1 MLQLIAEL
9 TLLFVFV
16 VWLVMIF
23 RPDDERIRNLV
34 GGYYIFVPLGIL
46 AAFLLIGLL
55 AEWSAT
61 ASAISAAFDAAN
73 APNAANSATQVLS
86 DGLKTAQNALPTL
99 ILSFFA
105 LIDVADLAGGHLIF
119 ADMYKR
125 GETKV
130 TTGIFLALTYI
141 LGPVGMFAF
150 VAWRHLTMLRKA
162 EVAGT
167 SAASAV
173 KSSPSVH

>member
-9 TLLFVFV
+9 TLLIVFV

-23 RPDDERIRNLV
+23 RPDDERTRNLV

-55 AEWSAT
+55 AEWADTST
-61 ASAISAAFDAAN
+61 RIGAAFDVAN
-73 APNAANSATQVLS
+73 APNAGSNAAQALS

-99 ILSFFA
+99 FLSFFA
-105 LIDVADLAGGHLIF
+105 LIDVADLAGGHIIF
-119 ADMYKR
+119 ADMHKR
-125 GETKV
+125 GESKV
-130 TTGIFLALTYI
+130 TIGIFLALAYI

-150 VAWRHLTMLRKA
+150 VAWRHLTLLRKS
-162 EVAGT
+162 ETAGT
-167 SAASAV
+167 SAVPAVESA
-173 KSSPSVH
+173 PSTR